1 MQKVSKKSKQPQTD
15 MQRKLKSIQKE
26 VYNKSTELR
35 EVISERQQ
43 KNLIRITVI
52 LGTVTLLLIASPFI
66 MGAITRSIRSFKEMK
81 QAWKE

>member
-1 MQKVSKKSKQPQTD
+1 MQKVTKKSKQPQTD
-15 MQRKLKSIQKE
+15 MHRKLKSIQKE

-43 KNLIRITVI
+43 RNLIRITAIV
-52 LGTVTLLLIASPFI
+52 GTVTLLLMVSPFI

-81 QAWKE
+81 QAWNE